1 MGIAILI
8 GGSVAAITYG
18 QVEPFPAFLTPWA
31 GFYWAKL
38 FLWRRVIL

>member
-1 MGIAILI
+1 VM
-8 GGSVAAITYG
+8 AITQG
-18 QVEPFPAFLTPWA
+18 QVNPFPAFLTPWA